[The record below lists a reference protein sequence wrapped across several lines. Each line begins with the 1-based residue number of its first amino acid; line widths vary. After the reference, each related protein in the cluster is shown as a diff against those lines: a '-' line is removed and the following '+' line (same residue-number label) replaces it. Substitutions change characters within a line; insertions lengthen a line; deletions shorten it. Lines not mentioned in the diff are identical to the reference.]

1 MVEQGRYAQ
10 KGYSYQKDFYTLLV
24 AKMDISKDINCV
36 EIEKI
41 FSEAEKKINNFDDCY
56 LESKSK
62 KYYFQVKNIRNRK
75 GNCVTLKDI
84 KISDSKIT
92 INSNKIL
99 FNKNNI
105 NILIINTNKIHTNT
119 KILGLYAINLQGIY
133 IVPITSKEINKSIDD
148 LYSDVNR
155 ANEIKNFTSEKIN
168 NDIFKLTK
176 MDLPLVRKLFP
187 TKLEDETIILR
198 ANILP
203 ELENGILMV
212 VGKPGVGKSHFVN
225 ELDENFKHDALY
237 RFWISSNDPFKKIR
251 LNFDEFI
258 KELNREIF
266 NSHGNFTYEE
276 LVNEINEKE
285 LTVIIDG
292 LDHIENDNF
301 EEFDKYIS
309 FIEACSNGK
318 ILVLS
323 RPLKKVLKWKKI
335 DLNNWTRSQTKQYL
349 KEAYGIEKYDITENI
364 FNVGNGYPIITKFL
378 IEHYKLHGEIP
389 NSNFIEIKD
398 YYDALFK
405 GYSFNA
411 EMLIFLLNDYFI
423 QEEELDLFLSE
434 YEKIRIHEFMENTP
448 YLFNREL
455 NRISLIHDSLNT
467 YLKQDNAYLQT
478 FKKERLELVKESID
492 NFKINFLSRFD
503 GFGFEEDYIKEILIR
518 FADFDNFEK
527 LLNSTFDFESIQE
540 FYGQLKSSLHVHQNL
555 DVYQIYSF
563 ILICLIVERNTLEGY
578 YSLLYQIF
586 TYMDK
591 NSLNEHDIFSKGI
604 FWKMYNYFRQ
614 YQNQETIIVNWD
626 GISYPHDF
634 YEKFNNE
641 YSYWNDLTKDIEDE
655 YIDLIKSH
663 ESHYESKELLI
674 ELFTNIKFNER
685 TNSKYYSLIDHY
697 LNKGEKFILKDL
709 ENICIE
715 FNITRSWIPS
725 ILNKLTYNL
734 KSLGIIKTDNMFI
747 KNTLKELIEETA
759 HEGSFHVQDHILK
772 YFRLKNHN
780 GGEIDL
786 NSLSLFQGMYFERKD
801 YSVITINEALWTFEN
816 KNLINEC
823 HSIDLI
829 SNLMNQS
836 EKGIRHILTDYFNFK
851 GPNFIKNFLKE
862 RDFPHDYI
870 NIFDLKPNL
879 INECSIN
886 DMTDPL
892 TNIYDYSS
900 YSKSIMYDE
909 VSNGLKSKYKNQ
921 ILDNISFFGY
931 SIYIPE
937 EENNDN
943 EYGYVPFDNGFI
955 HLDDLEYIKENN
967 LSCIEISKYCSH
979 NFQSFPYL
987 ELYEHYSSPVL
998 RKNFF
1003 DIIYTSMFI
1012 NFYSAYAGWSCY
1024 LGNIPMFLDKLHC
1037 DVDWEKLYDIFTSF
1051 LRFSLIKF

>member
-24 AKMDISKDINCV
+24 AKMDIFKDINCV

-41 FSEAEKKINNFDDCY
+41 FSEAEKEINNFDDCY
-56 LESKSK
+56 LESHSK

-75 GNCVTLKDI
+75 GNCVTLDDI
-84 KISDSKIT
+84 KVSDSKIT

-119 KILGLYAINLQGIY
+119 EILGLDAINLQGIY

-148 LYSDVNR
+148 IYSDVKR

-198 ANILP
+198 SNILP

-292 LDHIENDNF
+292 LDHVENYNF
-301 EEFDKYIS
+301 GEFDKYIN
-309 FIEACSNGK
+309 FIEECSNGK

-335 DLNNWTRSQTKQYL
+335 DLDNWNSYQTQQYL
-349 KEAYGIEKYDITENI
+349 KEAHEIEKYEIIDNI
-364 FNVGNGYPIITKFL
+364 FDVGSGYPIITKFL
-378 IEHYKLHGEIP
+378 AEHYKLHGEIP
-389 NSNFIEIKD
+389 NSNFTEIND
-398 YYDALFK
+398 YYDLLFE
-405 GYSFNA
+405 GNSFKAN
-411 EMLIFLLNDYFI
+411 MLVFLLNDYFI

-434 YEKIRIHEFMENTP
+434 HEKMIVLEFMKDTP
-448 YLFNREL
+448 YLFNRKL

-467 YLKQDNAYLQT
+467 YLKQDNDYLQT
-478 FKKERLELVKESID
+478 FKKGKLETVKESID
-492 NFKINFLSRFD
+492 NFNINFLSRFD
-503 GFGFEEDYIKEILIR
+503 GFGFEENNVEEILIK
-518 FADFDNFEK
+518 FANFDNFEK

-540 FYGQLKSSLHVHQNL
+540 FYRQLKSLLHFHQNL

-563 ILICLIVERNTLEGY
+563 ILICLIVERTTLEGY

-586 TYMDK
+586 TYMDRKSLDEK
-591 NSLNEHDIFSKGI
+591 NIFSKGI
-604 FWKMYNYFRQ
+604 FWKMYNYFRK

-626 GISYPHDF
+626 EISPPHDF

-641 YSYWNDLTKDIEDE
+641 YSYWNDLKKDIEDE
-655 YIDLIKSH
+655 YVDLIKSH
-663 ESHYESKELLI
+663 ASEYESKELLI

-685 TNSKYYSLIDHY
+685 TNSKYYSLVDNY
-697 LNKGEKFILKDL
+697 LNKGKKFILKDL

-715 FNITRSWIPS
+715 FNISHSWIPS
-725 ILNKLTYNL
+725 ILNKLAYNL
-734 KSLGIIKTDNMFI
+734 KSLGVITKENMFI
-747 KNTLKELIEETA
+747 ENSLKELIEETA
-759 HEGSFHVQDHILK
+759 YEGSFHVQEHILK

-780 GGEIDL
+780 GEDIDL
-786 NSLSLFQGMYFERKD
+786 NSLNLFQGMYFERKD

-816 KNLINEC
+816 KNLIC
-823 HSIDLI
+823 GCDSIDLI

-836 EKGIRHILTDYFNFK
+836 EKGIKHILTDYFNFK
-851 GPNFIKNFLKE
+851 GPTFMKSFLKK
-862 RDFPHDYI
+862 RKFPHNLVD
-870 NIFDLKPNL
+870 IFDLNPEL
-879 INECSIN
+879 INECSIE
-886 DMTDPL
+886 DIGESLM
-892 TNIYDYSS
+892 NIYDYAF
-900 YSKSIMYDE
+900 YSKSIEYSE
-909 VSNGLKSKYKNQ
+909 VSNGLKSKYKNS
-921 ILDNISFFGY
+921 ILDNIHFNYY
-931 SIYIPE
+931 SLTTSEKQI
-937 EENNDN
+937 NDD
-943 EYGYVPFDNGFI
+943 EYVPFNYGFI
-955 HLDDLEYIKENN
+955 HLKDLEYIKENN

-987 ELYEHYSSPVL
+987 ELYEHYPVPVL
-998 RKNFF
+998 IENFF
-1003 DIIYTSMFI
+1003 EIIYTSMFI
-1012 NFYSAYAGWSCY
+1012 NSFSAYAGWSCY
-1024 LGNIPMFLDKLHC
+1024 LGNLPMFLDKLWC
-1037 DVDWEKLYDIFTSF
+1037 DVDWNKLFDIFNSF
-1051 LRFSLIKF
+1051 LRFSLIKI